1 MKPGALALGIVI
13 AVAVLA
19 TPLAARAQSAPRV
32 PRVGLLCA
40 TQCGA
45 MMGGFEQGL
54 RGLGYIDGHN
64 IVVDLRGAGVP
75 DDQLPRAAAELIRRK
90 VDVIVAGGSSA
101 AVWAAKRAT
110 TTIPIVMAISDE
122 AVESGLIGSLSR
134 PGGNITGL
142 TVPQTDLLGKQ
153 LELLKEAM
161 PGLSRVAVLWSPAN
175 PAHPSMLKKIGDSAR
190 SLGIRVEFL
199 EVRGPI
205 PDFDGTFSA
214 AASRHANAALVL
226 SDYML
231 TRGGNRLTLV
241 ALQRR
246 FPCVSTFSDFASG
259 GGLMSYGPSLSEML
273 RQAAIYVD
281 RILKGARPGDLPV
294 EEPTRYELVINVTTA
309 KALGLAI
316 PESLLLRADQV
327 IR

>member
-1 MKPGALALGIVI
+1 VKSRAVALALGV

-19 TPLAARAQSAPRV
+19 TPPVSRAQPAPRV
-32 PRVGLLCA
+32 PRIALLCA
-40 TQCGA
+40 TQCGP

-54 RGLGYIDGHN
+54 RELEYIDGQN
-64 IVVDLRGAGVP
+64 IVVDLRGAGAA

-153 LELLKEAM
+153 LELLKEAV

-175 PAHPSMLKKIGDSAR
+175 PSHPSVLKKIGDSAR
-190 SLGIRVEFL
+190 SLGIQVEFL

-205 PDFDGTFSA
+205 PDFNSVFSA
-214 AASRHANAALVL
+214 AASRRANAALVL

-231 TRGGNRLTLV
+231 TRGGNRLALV

-246 FPCVSTFSDFASG
+246 FPSVSTFSDFASG
-259 GGLMSYGPSLSEML
+259 GGLLTYGPSLSEML

-294 EEPTRYELVINVTTA
+294 QQPTRYELAINLTTA
-309 KALGLAI
+309 KALGLTI
-316 PESLLLRADQV
+316 PDSLLVRADQV